1 MNPSHALAVAATA
14 LLAATAHAYTLDF
27 GQSGTPMLCS
37 NNADGSGALQSCGN
51 GSYLNQ
57 SVGDVAGVLDVTYN
71 APRIAADRSLSWWST
86 DYNNLYGVAWA
97 QGGDSNSE
105 ARIDLLLLGSGSSI
119 QLHSLDLGAWPNT
132 TRNTTLTISDLGNNA
147 VLFTYTGNVGNGT
160 SSATPFSFSNLSSTT
175 GLRIVWQDSA
185 YNVGIDNIRYTISP
199 VPEPGT
205 WAMLA
210 AGLLGLGALARRRA
224 GC

>member
-14 LLAATAHAYTLDF
+14 LLAATAHADTLDF

-37 NNADGSGALQSCGN
+37 ANADGSGALQNCADYG
-51 GSYLNQ
+51 YLHQ
-57 SVGDVAGVLDVTYN
+57 SVGDVAGVLDVTYK
-71 APRIAADRSLSWWST
+71 APRRGDESLSWWST
-86 DYNNLYGVAWA
+86 GYNNLYGVAFA
-97 QGGDSNSE
+97 RGNDSDSE
-105 ARIDLLLLGSGSSI
+105 ARIDLLLLGSGTSI

-147 VLFTYTGNVGNGT
+147 VLYTYTGNVGNGT
-160 SSATPFSFSNLSSTT
+160 SSATPFSFNNLSSTT

-185 YNVGIDNIRYTISP
+185 FNVGIDNIQYTISA

-224 GC
+224 DC